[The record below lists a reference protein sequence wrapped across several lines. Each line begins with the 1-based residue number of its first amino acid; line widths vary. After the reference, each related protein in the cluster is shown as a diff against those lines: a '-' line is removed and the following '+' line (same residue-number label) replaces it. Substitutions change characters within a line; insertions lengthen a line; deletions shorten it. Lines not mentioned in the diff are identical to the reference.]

1 MGMHTLRML
10 KLYYDPTYTEGLDP
24 MVRFP
29 RERYRMLHQR
39 LKDEANIS
47 IQRSPKARRVLI
59 EAAHSPKYVEQF
71 LKGTLP
77 LDAIRRIGLRPWT
90 PAIVERTLRL
100 VGGSLCAL
108 EDAFLK
114 RTIAGNMAGG
124 THHAYYDCGSG
135 YCIFNDLAICALTAA
150 RHPEIKKILILDLDV
165 HQGDGTASILQ
176 GHPKIF
182 TCSIHAESNFPFRKE
197 QSDLDVHL
205 ADDTSDGDYLACL
218 HRTLAKIEAHTYDLI
233 LYQAGVDP
241 LNEDALGKL
250 SLTRE
255 GLRQRNQRVFQIY
268 EKYKTP
274 IVIFMGGGYA
284 QPIERSVEA
293 FEDLFKDAAK
303 AISNAPYD
311 SVSLVRHID

>member
-1 MGMHTLRML
+1 ML
-10 KLYYDPTYTEGLDP
+10 KLYYDPVYTEGLDP
-24 MVRFP
+24 TVRFP
-29 RERYRMLHQR
+29 RERYRLLYQR
-39 LKDEANIS
+39 LIDEANIS
-47 IQRSPKARRVLI
+47 IQKPPKARRALI
-59 EAAHSPKYVEQF
+59 EAAHDPQYVEQF

-77 LDAIRRIGLRPWT
+77 NDAIRRIGLRPWT

-108 EDAFLK
+108 EDALRQ

-124 THHAYYDCGSG
+124 THHAYYGCGSG
-135 YCIFNDLAICALTAA
+135 YCIFNDLAICGLAAA
-150 RHPEIKKILILDLDV
+150 RHAEIKKILILDLDV

-176 GHPKIF
+176 DHSKIF

-205 ADDTSDGDYLACL
+205 ADQTGDNDYLACL
-218 HRTLAKIEAHTYDLI
+218 DRTLAKIEPEAYDLI

-241 LNEDALGKL
+241 LKEDALGNL

-255 GLRQRNQRVFQIY
+255 GLRKRNQRVFQIHQQ
-268 EKYKTP
+268 YKIP

-293 FEDLFKDAAK
+293 LEDLFKDAATS
-303 AISNAPYD
+303 ISTNPYD
-311 SVSLVRHID
+311 RVSQVSAS